1 MARFSGIS
9 EALSGVR
16 EGVRFI
22 VTAFVVLAACSSEKP
37 SSVPAPR
44 SASSSSIAPPAI
56 SRHSPTCTLYGS
68 PPTDLVLTMGVD
80 GPVWGAREL
89 WIHRDGN
96 ATYAASSH
104 ALAGLNFPRTEECHG
119 RVPLAEIVP
128 ARDAL
133 KPLCERAPMDR
144 GDAWIAT
151 VCIDGCTVRIGD
163 ADPEAASLLR
173 ALERLAQRVC
183 AG

>member
-1 MARFSGIS
+1 MARPSGIS

-16 EGVRFI
+16 EGVRSI

-37 SSVPAPR
+37 S
-44 SASSSSIAPPAI
+44 IAPPP
-56 SRHSPTCTLYGS
+56 RSPTCSLYGS

-89 WIHRDGN
+89 WIHEDGK
-96 ATYAASSH
+96 ASYAASSH

-119 RVPLAEIVP
+119 RVALAEIVP

-133 KPLCERAPMDR
+133 KPLCERAPIDR
-144 GDAWIAT
+144 GDTWMAT